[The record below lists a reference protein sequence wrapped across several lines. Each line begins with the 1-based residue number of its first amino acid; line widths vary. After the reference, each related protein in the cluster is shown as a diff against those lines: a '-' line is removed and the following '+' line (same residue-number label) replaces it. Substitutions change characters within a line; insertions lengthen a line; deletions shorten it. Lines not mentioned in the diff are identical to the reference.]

1 MTVTNR
7 AYSLLEIKE
16 LDDDERVI
24 TGIASTPT
32 PDRMADIVVPEG
44 AQFSLPIPLLW
55 QHRSDQPIGH
65 VTDARITKKGIEIVA
80 KIAKGVSEDID
91 KAWALIKSGLVR
103 GLSIGFRG
111 LDTEQI
117 PNSWGLKFEKWE
129 WLELS
134 AVTIPA
140 NAEASITSVKQFDI
154 GAPAASG
161 NKGTDPS
168 PVASGKPS
176 TKSINLK
183 KPQEKTMAEKKTV
196 AEQIEAL
203 EAARVEKTDRMSAI
217 MQKSI
222 DEGRSTDEAEQEEFD
237 GLEAEVAS
245 IDGDLKRYRA
255 LEKAQAVEAK
265 PINATKS
272 ANSSVDVS
280 RGPVIEVKSKLAP
293 GVEFARFVKS
303 LAAAKGDPLRAV
315 EIAKTHYPEQTRIH
329 NVLKAA
335 VAAGT
340 TTDPTWAGALVDY
353 QNFAGDFI
361 EFLRPSTVIG
371 KFGTGNIPSLFNVP
385 FNVKIPAQTSGGDA
399 YWVGEGAPKPLT
411 KFDFSQ
417 IELRWAKVASIAV
430 LTEELV
436 RFSNPSA
443 DLLVRNA
450 LGDAIRARLDID
462 FIDPAKAA
470 VANVSPASITNG
482 VTGIPSTGNPDQD
495 IDALY
500 TQFITANLSTA
511 NGVFLMSEILAQ
523 QLARVKNPL
532 GQREYPEIGPKGG
545 VLDGLPVI
553 TSQYIPAG
561 MLALV
566 AADQIYLADDGQVVI
581 DASREASLQMV
592 DNPANNSGTATPA
605 ELVSL
610 WQTNSIGIR
619 AERYIN
625 WQKRRAQAVSFV
637 TGANYGGNAGS

>member
-272 ANSSVDVS
+272 VNSSVDVS

-385 FNVKIPAQTSGGDA
+385 FNVKIPSQTSGGDA

>member
-65 VTDARITKKGIEIVA
+65 VTDARITRKGIEIVA

-272 ANSSVDVS
+272 VNSSVDVS